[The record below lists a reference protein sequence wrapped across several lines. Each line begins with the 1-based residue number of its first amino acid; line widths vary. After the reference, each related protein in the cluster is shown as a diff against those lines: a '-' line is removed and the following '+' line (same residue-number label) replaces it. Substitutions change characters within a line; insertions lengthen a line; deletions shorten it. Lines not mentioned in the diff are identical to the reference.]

1 VGSADGFLTLISAAV
16 TPVVMISACAIL
28 ITGVGTKHAGLSD
41 RVRALT
47 AEMRSLPPESG
58 RRPLV
63 RDQLRMF
70 MRRTSL
76 AWIAH
81 CLLYLAALVF
91 STTVLAALLAISQ
104 HGWGRQTVSL
114 FVLGTVLLVAA
125 MIAELGEL
133 LLAQSTL
140 RSEVED
146 LLARDKR
153 RARDMRPGP
162 DQ

>member
-1 VGSADGFLTLISAAV
+1 MGSADGFLTLISAAV

-41 RVRALT
+41 RVRALA
-47 AEMRSLPPESG
+47 AEMRSLPPDSG

-63 RDQLRMF
+63 RVQLRTF

-91 STTVLAALLAISQ
+91 STTVLVALFAVRQ
-104 HGWGRQTVSL
+104 HGWGRLTLEL
-114 FVLGTVLLVAA
+114 FILGTALLLAA
-125 MIAELGEL
+125 LIAEFGEL

-140 RSEVED
+140 QSEVED
-146 LLARDKR
+146 VLARDKR
-153 RARDMRPGP
+153 RARGGRPGP